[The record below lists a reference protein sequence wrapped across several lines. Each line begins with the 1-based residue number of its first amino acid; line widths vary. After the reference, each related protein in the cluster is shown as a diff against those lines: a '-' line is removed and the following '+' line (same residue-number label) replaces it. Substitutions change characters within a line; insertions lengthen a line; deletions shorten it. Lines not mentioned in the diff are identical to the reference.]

1 MEGLPAWCSASGE
14 PSHVRPG
21 AGTAARAREFNAL
34 RGGCVSAYMLPLCG
48 SQAHV
53 ARHMAARPAVLARA
67 RMPRQLSTGMRTWS
81 AAVGG
86 CRLVSC
92 RRCGTAH
99 PLHLCGAHK
108 SGPQLA
114 KHAHRMRRVLS
125 WSVMVSL
132 SLYLS
137 ISIAISFI
145 AGLRPPPRPSLP
157 TLAPLPPFHL
167 HLPCIAL
174 PTNPIRIPCHAL
186 P

>member
-67 RMPRQLSTGMRTWS
+67 RMPRHLSTGMRAWS
-81 AAVGG
+81 ATVGG

-92 RRCGTAH
+92 RRCGAAH
-99 PLHLCGAHK
+99 PLHLCGAHT

-114 KHAHRMRRVLS
+114 KRAHGMRRVLS

-132 SLYLS
+132 SLSLS
-137 ISIAISFI
+137 IYLHRYRIH
-145 AGLRPPPRPSLP
+145 AGLRLARRCPLLRRCHPSTCTYPALRSQP
-157 TLAPLPPFHL
+157 TLH
-167 HLPCIAL
+167 
-174 PTNPIRIPCHAL
+174 IPCHAL